1 MTTKVEIRNELSGL
15 SDCCRCTLF
24 PCKYFGC
31 MPTDVKTFAF
41 AQTRVLVQEELGAS
55 ATAAT
60 DLDLGCYVWPCAIA
74 LATFLAQQPQLVASK
89 AVVELGAGTA
99 LPGLLAAKL
108 GAASVRLTD
117 KCMADL
123 APATRSIALN
133 QLDPACIHTATLA
146 WGDPVSRD
154 WACDVILAADC
165 FYEPD
170 DFEDAVATIAR
181 LIALNPMCC
190 VAYVAYQLR
199 SVLHTLQPY
208 LARWRL
214 EATLL
219 ASATPELENVYLI
232 RIARATVSA

>member
-1 MTTKVEIRNELSGL
+1 MQ
-15 SDCCRCTLF
+15 
-24 PCKYFGC
+24 
-31 MPTDVKTFAF
+31 TDVKTFTF

-55 ATAAT
+55 ATATA

-74 LATFLAQQPQLVASK
+74 LATFLSQQPQLVASK

-117 KCMADL
+117 KCIADL
-123 APATRSIALN
+123 VPAARSIALN
-133 QLDPACIHTATLA
+133 QLDPARIHTATLA
-146 WGDPVSRD
+146 WGWPISRD
-154 WACDVILAADC
+154 WTCDVVLAADC

-181 LIALNPMCC
+181 LLALNPTCK
-190 VAYVAYQLR
+190 AYVAYQLR
-199 SVLHTLQPY
+199 SVQHTLQPY

-214 EATLL
+214 QATQL
-219 ASATPELENVYLI
+219 ATATPELENVYLI
-232 RIARATVSA
+232 RISSATAGA